1 MNGAFYIGA
10 TGLQAQERALD
21 VVANN
26 IANLNTNGFKRSQAR
41 FSELVGASATTS
53 RENVQDGHGAETPLW
68 GVDVDTSPL
77 DMTQGTLTQTGHP
90 LDVAINGPGFIELMG
105 AAGQVQLWRGGTLQ
119 VNPDG
124 YLAAADGTPLKAMI
138 SVPEGATN
146 LTISG
151 SGAVSATVDGSA
163 TKTIGQIDVVQEKN
177 PAGMSL
183 TSPGRYEPENLN
195 DVTSSAAGDAG
206 AGVLVQGS
214 LETSN
219 VDLSTEMITML
230 LMQRAYASNAQ
241 IVQAG
246 DQLMSI
252 ANELRR

>member
-1 MNGAFYIGA
+1 MA
-10 TGLQAQERALD
+10 
-21 VVANN
+21 
-26 IANLNTNGFKRSQAR
+26 
-41 FSELVGASATTS
+41 
-53 RENVQDGHGAETPLW
+53 
-68 GVDVDTSPL
+68 
-77 DMTQGTLTQTGHP
+77 
-90 LDVAINGPGFIELMG
+90 

-163 TKTIGQIDVVQEKN
+163 SKTIGQIDVVQDKN

-183 TSPGRYEPENLN
+183 SAPGRYEPENLN

-214 LETSN
+214 VETSN